1 MNNFNN
7 LIDWAGFIVTTKEIA
22 IIAFVLYALGVT
34 LYIYLFT
41 KKLKKWPYVLGEL
54 AEISIVPTY
63 EIRTVAG
70 RVRYTYEVNGVVYKG
85 KRLSPWS
92 VTGHVKSIISKQMTK
107 IEYVPKDQVK
117 VFYNPKNPSKS
128 YLVRE
133 SFLEFLRCWI
143 K

>member
-1 MNNFNN
+1 M
-7 LIDWAGFIVTTKEIA
+7 TTKEIA
-22 IIAFVLYALGVT
+22 IIAFVLYALGIT
-34 LYIYLFT
+34 LYVLLFT

-54 AEISIVPTY
+54 TEISIAPTTF
-63 EIRTVAG
+63 EFRAVAG

-85 KRLSPWS
+85 KRLSPWTVS
-92 VTGHVKSIISKQMTK
+92 GHVKNIISKQMAK

>member
-1 MNNFNN
+1 
-7 LIDWAGFIVTTKEIA
+7 LGGFIVTTKEIA
-22 IIAFVLYALGVT
+22 IIAFVLYALGIT
-34 LYIYLFT
+34 LYVLLFT
-41 KKLKKWPYVLGEL
+41 KKLKEWPYVLGEL
-54 AEISIVPTY
+54 TEISIAPTTF
-63 EIRTVAG
+63 EFRAVAG

-85 KRLSPWS
+85 KRLSPWTVS
-92 VTGHVKSIISKQMTK
+92 GHVKNIISKQMAK

-117 VFYNPKNPSKS
+117 VFYNPKNPPKS

>member
-1 MNNFNN
+1 
-7 LIDWAGFIVTTKEIA
+7 VTTKEIA
-22 IIAFVLYALGVT
+22 IIAFVLYALGIT
-34 LYIYLFT
+34 LYVLLFT
-41 KKLKKWPYVLGEL
+41 KKLKEWPYVLGEL
-54 AEISIVPTY
+54 TEISIAPTTF
-63 EIRTVAG
+63 EFRAVAG

-85 KRLSPWS
+85 KRLSPWTVS
-92 VTGHVKSIISKQMTK
+92 GHVKNIISKQMAK

-117 VFYNPKNPSKS
+117 VFYNPKNPPKS

>member
-1 MNNFNN
+1 M
-7 LIDWAGFIVTTKEIA
+7 TTKEIA
-22 IIAFVLYALGVT
+22 IIAFVLYALVVT

-70 RVRYTYEVNGVVYKG
+70 RVRYTYEVYGVVYKG

-92 VTGHVKSIISKQMTK
+92 VTGHVKNIISRQMAK
-107 IEYVPKDQVK
+107 IEYVSNDQVK
-117 VFYNPKNPSKS
+117 VFYNPKNPSRAI
-128 YLVRE
+128 LFENRFW
-133 SFLEFLRCWI
+133 SF
-143 K
+143 

>member
-1 MNNFNN
+1 M
-7 LIDWAGFIVTTKEIA
+7 TTKEIA
-22 IIAFVLYALGVT
+22 IIAFVLYALGIT
-34 LYIYLFT
+34 LYVLLFT
-41 KKLKKWPYVLGEL
+41 KKLKEWPYVLGEL
-54 AEISIVPTY
+54 TEISIAPTTF
-63 EIRTVAG
+63 EFRAVAG

-85 KRLSPWS
+85 KRLSPWTVS
-92 VTGHVKSIISKQMTK
+92 GHVKNIISKQMAK

-117 VFYNPKNPSKS
+117 VFYNPKNPPKS

>member
-1 MNNFNN
+1 M
-7 LIDWAGFIVTTKEIA
+7 TTKEIA
-22 IIAFVLYALGVT
+22 IIAFVLYALVVT

-54 AEISIVPTY
+54 AEISIGPTPG
-63 EIRTVAG
+63 IRTVAG

-85 KRLSPWS
+85 KRLSPFTVS
-92 VTGHVKSIISKQMTK
+92 GHVRNIISKQMAK

>member
-1 MNNFNN
+1 M
-7 LIDWAGFIVTTKEIA
+7 TTKEIA
-22 IIAFVLYALGVT
+22 IIAFVLYALVVT

-92 VTGHVKSIISKQMTK
+92 VTGHVKNIISRQMAK
-107 IEYVPKDQVK
+107 IEYVSNDQVK
-117 VFYNPKNPSKS
+117 VFYNPKNPSRAI
-128 YLVRE
+128 LFENRFW
-133 SFLEFLRCWI
+133 SF
-143 K
+143 

>member
-1 MNNFNN
+1 
-7 LIDWAGFIVTTKEIA
+7 VTTKEIA
-22 IIAFVLYALGVT
+22 IIAFVLYALGIT
-34 LYIYLFT
+34 LYVLLFT
-41 KKLKKWPYVLGEL
+41 KKLKEWPYVLGEL
-54 AEISIVPTY
+54 TEISIAPTTF
-63 EIRTVAG
+63 EFRAVAG

-85 KRLSPWS
+85 KRLSPWTVS
-92 VTGHVKSIISKQMTK
+92 GHVKNIISKQMAK

>member
-1 MNNFNN
+1 M
-7 LIDWAGFIVTTKEIA
+7 TTKEIA
-22 IIAFVLYALGVT
+22 IIAFVLYALVVT

-41 KKLKKWPYVLGEL
+41 QKLKKWPYVLGEL

-92 VTGHVKSIISKQMTK
+92 VTGHVKNIISKQMAK
-107 IEYVPKDQVK
+107 IEYVSNDQVK

-128 YLVRE
+128 YLIRE

>member
-1 MNNFNN
+1 M
-7 LIDWAGFIVTTKEIA
+7 TTKEIA
-22 IIAFVLYALGVT
+22 IIAFVLYALVVT

-70 RVRYTYEVNGVVYKG
+70 RVRYTYEVNGVAYKG

-92 VTGHVKSIISKQMTK
+92 VTGHVKNIISRQMAK
-107 IEYVPKDQVK
+107 IEYVSNDQVK
-117 VFYNPKNPSKS
+117 VFYNPKNPSRAI
-128 YLVRE
+128 LFENRFW
-133 SFLEFLRCWI
+133 SF
-143 K
+143 